1 MVPGDRS
8 SANES
13 APLLTPVR
21 KDGEEYSG
29 FFSPKSI
36 EAQFLFVCFRYLTI
50 DPNDSDFR
58 FLYGER
64 AEKLLSDPDRGYLNK
79 ETVAENARIAKGNAN
94 TSWTR
99 YMALT
104 TVPVAQVLLILA
116 WDALVL
122 YTTQKG
128 CECKA
133 NIRLWVKVH
142 MVTLGTII
150 IRLAIY
156 TLAISAG
163 WRYAN
168 ESIDELVSNWQ
179 PIEPDE
185 KKGTQFQGQ
194 LLRAMQAKYN
204 SGVCCRWL
212 VRFYN
217 LLISLVCVPLS
228 LGGDVYGVFC
238 LLWAFGACCHLL
250 YITCLVV
257 VIGDMLYTLLLW
269 MSFWG
274 FRQTASWYVKD
285 RECSKSYFAKDSF
298 P

>member
-194 LLRAMQAKYN
+194 QNTIQGSVAV
-204 SGVCCRWL
+204 GVCP
-212 VRFYN
+212 F
-217 LLISLVCVPLS
+217 VPWRRRLWRVLPS
-228 LGGDVYGVFC
+228 LGIWCVLPPPLHHLPCGRHRGHALHSPALDVFLGVPPD
-238 LLWAFGACCHLL
+238 G
-250 YITCLVV
+250 
-257 VIGDMLYTLLLW
+257 
-269 MSFWG
+269 
-274 FRQTASWYVKD
+274 
-285 RECSKSYFAKDSF
+285 
-298 P
+298 